1 MTYRITLNVT
11 VIPETDDPQEFRDIL
26 DDPVYYASLDGEIVD
41 AEVVSVEGDDGYPDP
56 FLDQDLF

>member
-11 VIPETDDPQEFRDIL
+11 VILETDDPLEFRDIL

-56 FLDQDLF
+56 SLDQD